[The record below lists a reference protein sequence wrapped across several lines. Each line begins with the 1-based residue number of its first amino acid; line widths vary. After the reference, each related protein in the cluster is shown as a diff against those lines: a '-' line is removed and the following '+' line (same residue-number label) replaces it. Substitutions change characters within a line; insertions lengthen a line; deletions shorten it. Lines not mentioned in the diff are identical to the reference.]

1 MMPSMLSLKS
11 KTGLIAK
18 SFKMPPAG
26 GADRLA
32 SACRASPVRRTEVAA
47 RCPRAM
53 QEDERQE
60 ILRRRARAAEMVL
73 HARDAEPSDT
83 TT

>member
-1 MMPSMLSLKS
+1 MGCEWGDSCGQIEL
-11 KTGLIAK
+11 
-18 SFKMPPAG
+18 
-26 GADRLA
+26 R
-32 SACRASPVRRTEVAA
+32 RAAPSPVRRTEVAA

-73 HARDAEPSDT
+73 RETQLWQARVPPRPSALR
-83 TT
+83 